1 MAQRFLLNYRAF
13 MTMNQIIDKILN
25 RSILIILIVAVPIN
39 ITTFLLLSEHPLHI
53 FRYVNLVLGISILL
67 LFLFRTKLNIRRK
80 TGLLIAFVLLRGF
93 YALCFGL
100 LNISGLWFVLAI
112 IFTLLIFT
120 DRAAF
125 GIYLITLMLTIAT
138 GISIVI
144 QLPWFPVQQGYLE
157 YGPGQV
163 SINIIHFL
171 LIGYLAY
178 YIISNFIRNMQAE
191 AEAKRNLNARYL
203 NSVITTQE
211 KERQRIAEDLHD
223 GLAPA
228 LSGAKHYFQ
237 AYQDA
242 RYPEEKQT
250 IADKLDAILKNTIKE
265 VTQIAHNTS
274 PMVLNKFGLQ
284 GAIDELINN
293 ALYLS
298 GITIDYRGDEL
309 PRFDKAI
316 ELSLYRILTELINN
330 TQKHAGAKSI
340 TLQTNFDNR
349 WLTIQYED
357 DGIGFDR
364 SDVAGRGMGLQNIQN
379 RVNALNGTLAFLEK
393 EQSGVVIR
401 IEIPVV
407 TSQQKDEETCA
418 A

>member
-1 MAQRFLLNYRAF
+1 
-13 MTMNQIIDKILN
+13 MNQIIDKILN

-39 ITTFLLLSEHPLHI
+39 ITTFLLLSDHPLHI
-53 FRYVNLVLGISILL
+53 FRNVNLVLGISILL
-67 LFLFRTKLNIRRK
+67 LFLFRTKFNIRTK

-112 IFTLLIFT
+112 IFTLLVFN
-120 DRAAF
+120 DRIAF
-125 GIYLITLMLTIAT
+125 GIYLITLLLTMAT
-138 GISIVI
+138 GISIVM
-144 QLPWFPVQQGYLE
+144 QLPSFPVQQGYLE

-203 NSVITTQE
+203 NSVITIQE

-237 AYQDA
+237 AYRDA
-242 RYPEEKQT
+242 RHSEEKYT
-250 IADKLDAILKNTIKE
+250 IAEKLDAILKNAIRE
-265 VTQIAHNTS
+265 VTHIAHNTS
-274 PMVLNKFGLQ
+274 PMVLNKFGLK

-293 ALYLS
+293 TVYLS
-298 GITIDYRGDEL
+298 GITVDYRGDEL
-309 PRFDKAI
+309 PRFAASI

-330 TQKHAGAKSI
+330 TQKHACAKSI
-340 TLQTNFDNR
+340 TLQTKFDNK
-349 WLTIQYED
+349 WLTIQYKD
-357 DGIGFDR
+357 DGIGFDPG
-364 SDVAGRGMGLQNIQN
+364 DVAGRGMGLQNIQTRIN
-379 RVNALNGTLAFLEK
+379 GLNGTLAFQKK
-393 EQSGVVIR
+393 EQSGIAIR
-401 IEIPVV
+401 IKIPVV
-407 TSQQKDEETCA
+407 NNQKEDEET
-418 A
+418 